1 MKLYTYIKQI
11 GVALS
16 ILSLSCLYTA
26 CSDETLIGPSYS
38 NGKGGVTLNITLP
51 APIVITPMTKAGATD
66 FNKIND
72 LNIVIADGEEDQ
84 ESIHAI
90 IYYDVNNPNDNS
102 DVTFDIKDGVPSVHF
117 SKDYA
122 QNNDLSSKT
131 IFLVANY
138 GKDLSA
144 SKPENVGALR
154 SLQQGSSD
162 TPGVPNGC
170 MMFAQA
176 TDGGTHT
183 DGDGS
188 TGKSLKANLQ
198 RTVAMITVAI
208 DGSGLNKNISI
219 TPTAIRL
226 FRVPTDCYI
235 GKPNDNV
242 PTERITASGEFKD
255 ALQYSWQPIVGTT
268 TQTDGYSEW
277 RSYKTETGGHYNEDN
292 YEDQPIA
299 PLFMFENLHG
309 KDFGEPLT
317 ENDHQGG
324 KRPAGIANNPD
335 AIDAATQNC
344 SYLQVDANYMKV
356 DDNGS
361 PLFSGKVSFKFFLGA
376 NEYDNFDIER
386 NHYYKVTLSL
396 SGNGVTEGGQVG
408 TDATGNT
415 ILEEN
420 PEDVTWRVDSDLS
433 TASFITGDVNLNAS
447 GEFFIVEVAADPNV
461 KWTIKGEN
469 NDIPFVYAYGPAWGI
484 GDPSWNLIMGDIY
497 LTQDQIS
504 SGKILLYVQQMVDPN
519 YNWEITEKKQTLT
532 LIPNDDESKATQL
545 TITQYAP
552 LRVTLSVTDYPYIQE
567 TFRKNQID
575 FLIDRIDREARPW
588 GFYTEVLDANH
599 SNGFDN
605 TFHLIDK
612 TEHDHWKM
620 AQKYLP
626 WGTEFHNDDGTISQD
641 GGSAMIYALML
652 YNNQGNNNAPSKTPE
667 ELQNNKEFPVISR
680 TPDGEY
686 DEKTHFYWT
695 IPSIEEWQIIEKAAK
710 DKGILDERFPILD
723 WFKYWTSDAV
733 TKLSEP
739 EGGNTHAFTYQFNK
753 GLDALKEGD
762 VYPIDQRAIRT
773 ERHRFRLISV
783 TPDDLPPAK

>member
-268 TQTDGYSEW
+268 TQTSGYSEW
-277 RSYKTETGGHYNEDN
+277 RSHGTETGGHYNEDN
-292 YEDQPIA
+292 YDDQSIV

-309 KDFGEPLT
+309 EDFGEPLT

-408 TDATGNT
+408 TDADGNT
-415 ILEEN
+415 ILQAN
-420 PEDVTWRVDSDLS
+420 PSDVTWRVDSDLS

-447 GEFFIVEVAADPNV
+447 GEYFYVHVAADPGV
-461 KWTIKGEN
+461 TWTVSGSGDYFVWCYGSIGGWTGWGSVAGGTAISPIDESGTLLFYCEPWMYQEN
-469 NDIPFVYAYGPAWGI
+469 DV
-484 GDPSWNLIMGDIY
+484 SQSLV
-497 LTQDQIS
+497 LTLTPS
-504 SGKILLYVQQMVDPN
+504 SGSSTSI
-519 YNWEITEKKQTLT
+519 
-532 LIPNDDESKATQL
+532 
-545 TITQYAP
+545 TITRYSP
-552 LRVTLSVTDYPYIQE
+552 LRITLSAADYPYIQE
-567 TFRKNQID
+567 VFGKSQVN
-575 FLIDRIDREARPW
+575 FLLDRIDREALPW
-588 GFYTEVLDANH
+588 GFSGEVLDQNH
-599 SNGFDN
+599 ADGFDN
-605 TFHLIDK
+605 TFHLIDENPDCGHNHR
-612 TEHDHWKM
+612 TVAE
-620 AQKYLP
+620 KYLP
-626 WGTEFHNDDGTISQD
+626 FGTADKTDPAQ

-652 YNNQGNNNAPSKTPE
+652 YENQNTTPSGDPSTGV
-667 ELQNNKEFPVISR
+667 LQQDFPVIDR
-680 TPDGEY
+680 TQDWSNTKY
-686 DEKTHFYWT
+686 YWT
-695 IPSIEEWQIIEKAAK
+695 IPSIEEWQIIEKAAR
-710 DKGILDERFPILD
+710 DKGILDEDFPILD
-723 WFKYWTSDAV
+723 WFRYWTSDAV
-733 TKLSEP
+733 TRLSEP
-739 EGGNTHAFTYQFNK
+739 KGGYTHAFTYQFNR
-753 GLDALKEGD
+753 GLDALTADGE
-762 VYPIDQRAIRT
+762 YPIEQKALRT
-773 ERHRFRLISV
+773 ERLRFRLISV
-783 TPDDLPPAK
+783 APNNLPSAR